1 MRNSF
6 LTGTAI
12 LLLSAGAAFAYGGS
26 TTNTTTNVTASIPVQ
41 NSSAGGSGTNS
52 SATSCS
58 TAISASLANSA
69 NESSSKTLSNVGNT
83 SVSNSG
89 NTAVSD
95 SGNKLTSTD
104 VLKVIGSNYA
114 ADGSTLETVK
124 SDTKT
129 YVTFATASTDGTVS
143 DNLVVTKPI
152 KSSLDADASMSNVNG
167 GTGIL
172 TAQQNTGANA
182 EQQSSVALGSEI
194 SGNNNFVP

>member
-52 SATSCS
+52 SATSGS

-114 ADGSTLETVK
+114 ADGSTLET
-124 SDTKT
+124 
-129 YVTFATASTDGTVS
+129 TDGTVS